1 MEMAEKAINDV
12 VTQKEKVLS
21 IELIQETISK
31 YFNITVND
39 LKGIKRSA
47 DVTFPRQ
54 IAMYLCRSVAGQ
66 PLTVIG
72 AKFGKRDHTT
82 VLHACNKIENEV
94 KENPSTKR
102 IVDSVKNLLTSDK

>member
-1 MEMAEKAINDV
+1 M
-12 VTQKEKVLS
+12 
-21 IELIQETISK
+21 
-31 YFNITVND
+31 
-39 LKGIKRSA
+39 
-47 DVTFPRQ
+47 
-54 IAMYLCRSVAGQ
+54 AGQ